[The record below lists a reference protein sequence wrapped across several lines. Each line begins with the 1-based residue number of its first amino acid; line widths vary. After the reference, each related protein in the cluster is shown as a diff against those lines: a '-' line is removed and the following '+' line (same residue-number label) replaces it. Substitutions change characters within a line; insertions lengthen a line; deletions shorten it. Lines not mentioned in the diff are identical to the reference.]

1 LRTIAL
7 ALAACCALT
16 FSVPASSSRHDTKPS
31 AKAKLHKATSHQQS
45 RSHVDP
51 VGLRDRLR
59 LSAFSVLVLDE
70 REDQPLYEKNVDAV
84 HPIASITKLMTAMV
98 TLDSATPVDESVTI
112 EEADVDTFKHTG
124 SRLPVG
130 ATLTRYELLHL
141 ALMSSENRAAAALT
155 RTSLGGRE
163 AFIQAMNRK
172 ALELGMANTHFV
184 EGTGLS
190 RRNVSTAS
198 DLAKMVRAAHQYPL
212 IREFTTQASHYV
224 TLDNGRTLEYHN
236 SNGLVR
242 GGQWEIGLSKTG
254 YIAEAGRCLVM
265 QARIAAR
272 AVVIVLLHA
281 SDTKARAADANQI
294 KKWIERTN
302 AMTARST

>member
-1 LRTIAL
+1 MHKSNPRQK
-7 ALAACCALT
+7 
-16 FSVPASSSRHDTKPS
+16 SR
-31 AKAKLHKATSHQQS
+31 A
-45 RSHVDP
+45 HVYP
-51 VGLRDRLR
+51 VALRDGLG

-70 REDQPLYEKNVDAV
+70 QEDQPLYEKNADAV

-98 TLDSATPVDESVTI
+98 TLDLATPVDERLTI

-155 RTSLGGRE
+155 RTSPGGRD
-163 AFIQAMNRK
+163 AFIEAMNRK
-172 ALELGMANTHFV
+172 AVELGMADTHFV

-190 RRNVSTAS
+190 RRNVSTAA
-198 DLAKMVRAAHQYPL
+198 DLAKMVRAAYEYPL
-212 IREFTTQASHYV
+212 IREFTTQTSHYV
-224 TLDNGRTLEYHN
+224 TLDNGRTLEYRN

-272 AVVIVLLHA
+272 PVVIVLLHA
-281 SDTKARAADANQI
+281 GDTRARAADANRI
-294 KKWIERTN
+294 KKWIESKH
-302 AMTARST
+302 AMAARST